1 VWAESPNIF
10 TPKKMMPAAT
20 PTCLD
25 FEQVAMPMVHPVT
38 GKTISS
44 YKRPMKDPTTAETWQ
59 MAFGK
64 DFGGM
69 EQSNHKTR
77 QLGTN
82 SIFVM
87 TCHNKTS
94 HIPKG

>member
-1 VWAESPNIF
+1 
-10 TPKKMMPAAT
+10 M

-25 FEQVAMPMVHPVT
+25 FEQVAMPIVHPVT

-44 YKRPMKDPTTAETWQ
+44 YKWLMKDLATAETWQ

-69 EQSNHKTR
+69 AQGDHKTG
-77 QLGTN
+77 QQGTN

-87 TCHNKTS
+87 THDDGQC
-94 HIPKG
+94 